1 MMCEQVLSQWLSK
14 VILKACNEESKLT
27 YRKFEKLKIRITNE
41 RFHLQFNL
49 ACINIYIY
57 IYVCVCVY
65 HELIV
70 HKPKINPNATIC
82 PQPYTW
88 NKKLETH

>member
-14 VILKACNEESKLT
+14 VILKTCNEETKLT

-49 ACINIYIY
+49 ACINNNLLPNYTNVFDNFSTIVEIFTYRYI
-57 IYVCVCVY
+57 VFHVQ
-65 HELIV
+65 L
-70 HKPKINPNATIC
+70 
-82 PQPYTW
+82 
-88 NKKLETH
+88 L